1 MSAARDNSKDKNGK
15 SRRRRRRSRS
25 EAKKMP
31 KVPREI
37 RVYMPP
43 KPELREYEPCPVSG
57 EPIDNIYVAIADPDS
72 GKPCR
77 FDKII
82 ERLARREE
90 LKDNQ
95 RVAYIGAGN
104 FAVIEEVVKDRRK
117 SYEVVKKIPYE
128 DTYQKNQ
135 WRRELSPG
143 ISRDYV
149 PQPEPLDNLYTT
161 EEIMNFPKLGAASTA
176 SYMPRTN

>member
-1 MSAARDNSKDKNGK
+1 MSAANNNSRDGR
-15 SRRRRRRSRS
+15 SRRRRRKPRS
-25 EAKKMP
+25 EARKMP

-43 KPELREYEPCPVSG
+43 KPEPREYDACPLSG

-72 GKPCR
+72 GNPTR
-77 FDKII
+77 FDKVL
-82 ERLARREE
+82 ERLAGREE
-90 LKDNQ
+90 LTENQ
-95 RVAYIGAGN
+95 RLVYIGAGN
-104 FAVIEEVVKDRRK
+104 FAVIEERVKDRRK
-117 SYEVVKKIPYE
+117 TVEVVKKIPYE
-128 DTYQKNQ
+128 DTHQKNA

-161 EEIMNFPKLGAASTA
+161 EEIMSFPKLGAASGA

>member
-1 MSAARDNSKDKNGK
+1 MSSSNNNKP
-15 SRRRRRRSRS
+15 RRRRRRGRNESR
-25 EAKKMP
+25 KMP

-43 KPELREYEPCPVSG
+43 EPEPREYESCPLSG

-72 GKPCR
+72 GKPSR
-77 FDKII
+77 FDKVI
-82 ERLARREE
+82 EHLSKREE
-90 LKDNQ
+90 LAANQ

-104 FAVIEEVVKDRRK
+104 FGIIEEQVKDRRK
-117 SYEVVKKIPYE
+117 TYELVKKIPYE
-128 DTYQKNQ
+128 DTHQKNV

-149 PQPEPLDNLYTT
+149 PSPEPLDNLYTT
-161 EEIMNFPKLGAASTA
+161 EEIMSFPKLGAASTG